1 MKRLLVAGIALAALS
16 ALAQAAD
23 LPPAPQSYYKAP
35 AFVPPYSWT
44 GFYLGVNGGGA
55 LGQSKWDSAGSFDIS
70 GGLVGGT
77 IGYNYQ
83 YSRAVFGVEGD
94 IDWTSIRGSTTTL
107 ACPTGCNTSNSW
119 LSTVRGRIGYAADR
133 FMPYITGGAAF
144 GNINATAPGLVGAS
158 AVNAGWTAGAG
169 IEFAIAGNWTAKAE
183 YLFVDLGKFNCGL
196 NCGPATDN
204 VSFDAN
210 VIRAGVN
217 YRF

>member
-1 MKRLLVAGIALAALS
+1 MMRWLVAGIALAALS

-35 AFVPPYSWT
+35 AFLPPYSWT
-44 GFYLGVNGGGA
+44 GFYIGVNGGGA
-55 LGQSKWDSAGSFDIS
+55 LGRSNWDSVGGFDTT

-83 YSRAVFGVEGD
+83 YSSAVFGVEGD
-94 IDWTSIRGSTTTL
+94 IDWSGLRGSTATATCPAGCTT
-107 ACPTGCNTSNSW
+107 SDSW
-119 LSTVRGRIGYAADR
+119 LSTIRGRLGYAAGR
-133 FMPYITGGAAF
+133 FMPYVTGGAAF
-144 GNINATAPGLVGAS
+144 GNFSATSPGFVGATT
-158 AVNAGWTAGAG
+158 VNAGWTVGAG
-169 IEFAIAGNWTAKAE
+169 LEFAIAGSWTAKAE

-196 NCGPATDN
+196 NCGALTDN

-210 VIRAGVN
+210 ILRAGIN